1 MGTVRRRVVAHGK
14 VQGVFFRDSTREE
27 AERRGVTGWVRN
39 TPKGTVEA
47 VFEGDPDMVDAM
59 IWFVR
64 DGPGSADVDRVEVDD
79 EEPEG
84 LRGFKVT

>member
-1 MGTVRRRVVAHGK
+1 

-27 AERRGVTGWVRN
+27 AQRLDVSGWVRN
-39 TPKGTVEA
+39 AEDGSVEG
-47 VFEGDPDMVDAM
+47 VFEGEPEDVEAM

-64 DGPGSADVDRVEVDD
+64 SGPGSADVDRVDVDE

-84 LRGFKVT
+84 LRRFEVRS